1 MTLLSP
7 SSPGKPSKMMWEPN
21 LGISRETSF
30 CAAQLCAPSWE
41 DNVHSSVTSPRDSLS
56 LEKATDWPLPGEP
69 NQKAI
74 SHFHGDAAE
83 ERLVAEGVD
92 GQLQLPPHPPS
103 REKAFIWLSP
113 QEKKE
118 ALQRLAETQAEG
130 ARRRQCDKERQ
141 ILRFQERL
149 SIAKRRRSKAD
160 LLGDNS
166 ADRWPQ
172 ASAASEG
179 QDEAGQKMAVK
190 CHLEKV
196 KRERTYVMQS
206 KRERNTLKFKELLD
220 PLVAPREE
228 SPVPRQTEELQPRGD
243 L

>member
-141 ILRFQERL
+141 ILR
-149 SIAKRRRSKAD
+149 
-160 LLGDNS
+160 
-166 ADRWPQ
+166 
-172 ASAASEG
+172 
-179 QDEAGQKMAVK
+179 DEAGQKMAVK